1 MVALADFGS
10 IYFCYS
16 YFAVFLI
23 ISTEILKNVQISQN
37 NVSFVLDNDIEKAY
51 LCNVPDAGGILS
63 RGGAAR

>member
-1 MVALADFGS
+1 MVALVDSGS

-16 YFAVFLI
+16 YFAVFLMMI
-23 ISTEILKNVQISQN
+23 AEISKNMQILQN
-37 NVSFVLDNDIEKAY
+37 IALFVLDNDIEKAY